1 MIAVLPGASQ
11 GALRLL
17 ETLPWVF
24 SLCRSGILGTPVESN
39 HHGEGSGT
47 WAHISAPAFW
57 QKGWSHAVHLLG
69 ELHVLSSEPFTNL
82 RHACS
87 VLISALVA
95 SARLSLP
102 LGAKSDTRWGPK
114 GEVTWFLLG
123 HFLWPPVHGFF
134 FFCSAHGPVP
144 VMQELTVF

>member
-1 MIAVLPGASQ
+1 MGS
-11 GALRLL
+11 LRLL
-17 ETLPWVF
+17 KTLPWVF

-87 VLISALVA
+87 VLISALWP
-95 SARLSLP
+95 LP
-102 LGAKSDTRWGPK
+102 GCPYHLEPSQIQGGVQKVRSHG
-114 GEVTWFLLG
+114 FFLG
-123 HFLWPPVHGFF
+123 HFLWPPVYGFF